1 MNGFCGRSV
10 NGIWLKSNS
19 FGVPFSPVD
28 HDVHGVQ
35 VDVVELR
42 LVAQRVTRSA
52 RSSMKRGEMKSA

>member
-19 FGVPFSPVD
+19 LGVPLLPVD

-35 VDVVELR
+35 VDVVETG
-42 LVAQRVTRSA
+42 LVAQ
-52 RSSMKRGEMKSA
+52 